1 MKQKFITA
9 SLGLIILLTSCTKEQ
24 VIPEN
29 DLYRLD
35 KFLYC
40 TTNFNGK
47 DHTNYGYYKKMGL
60 EYDGVTAALNY
71 MPTLDS
77 SYLFF
82 RLIPGNKFPESGAV
96 STNLDLIK
104 NGSEIAGVYQ
114 LPPRL
119 HSDIIFQDGPTTYF
133 IDRSLPFKFQINSV
147 KQDSTYGRYSEGEF
161 SFHVISLTRTTLS
174 PVTGKFRAL
183 IH

>member
-1 MKQKFITA
+1 MKHKLITA
-9 SLGLIILLTSCTKEQ
+9 SLGLIMLLTACTKEQ
-24 VIPEN
+24 AIPEN

-35 KFLYC
+35 KFLFC

-47 DHTNYGYYKKMGL
+47 DHTNYGYYIKMGL
-60 EYDGVTAALNY
+60 KYDGVTAALNY
-71 MPTLDS
+71 IPTLDS

-82 RLIPGNKFPESGAV
+82 RLLPAYNFAESGTI
-96 STNLDLIK
+96 STNLDLIR
-104 NGSEIAGVYQ
+104 NGSEIPGEYR
-114 LPPRL
+114 LPARI
-119 HSDIIFQDGPTTYF
+119 HSDIIFQDGPSTYF
-133 IDRSLPFKFQINSV
+133 IDRSLPFRFKINSV

-174 PVTGKFRAL
+174 PVTGKFRAI